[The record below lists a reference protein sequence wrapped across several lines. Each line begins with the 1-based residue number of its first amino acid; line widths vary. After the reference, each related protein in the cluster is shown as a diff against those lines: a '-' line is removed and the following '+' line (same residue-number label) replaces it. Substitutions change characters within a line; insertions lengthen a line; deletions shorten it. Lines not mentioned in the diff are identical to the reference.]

1 MRQRTRKFIGVW
13 LMILLLIAYPIA
25 VAVIYAEQLMW
36 LPVWASLIFFL
47 VAGLFWAVPA
57 GVIIKWMARPDPE

>member
-1 MRQRTRKFIGVW
+1 
-13 LMILLLIAYPIA
+13 MILLLIAYPIA